1 MIGAIFNGC
10 VLLLLFLADRLGMT
24 YKAINVWIFVIIWP
38 VITLTL
44 TSVAVRQWL
53 RIRELVKLKREIAK
67 ETHRESYQ

>member
-24 YKAINVWIFVIIWP
+24 YKAINVWP